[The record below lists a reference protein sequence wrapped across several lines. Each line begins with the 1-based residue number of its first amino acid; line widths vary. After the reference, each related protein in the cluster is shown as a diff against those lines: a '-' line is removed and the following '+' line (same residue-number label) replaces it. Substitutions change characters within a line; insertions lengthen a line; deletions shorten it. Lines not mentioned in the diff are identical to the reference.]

1 MPRPHAARRP
11 SVSLS
16 NWPLDLLPALA
27 CAASSARAA
36 TIAVSGPDGASVQA
50 AVEKASGGDTVQ
62 VPAGTYALA
71 ETLKGKSGVRLVGAG
86 AEKTI
91 LRFAGKKPMSM
102 MNLSGC
108 EDVEVT
114 GLALDGGGS
123 PDATRG
129 ISAGDARRLRI
140 HHVTIRDLGR
150 GKGPIAIH
158 FSGRGPK
165 PEQGVTDS
173 EIADC
178 LLEKIGP
185 GDEWGAGVRLSW
197 GSSRNRVLRNTIR
210 ETGRGGIFGNDGST
224 DLAIQGNTV
233 SGSGGEGLGIEVWG
247 GCHRAIIE
255 DNRID
260 HWLSYDSSDG
270 GAARRNTISDR
281 SGIYKHC
288 GIELVASS
296 RCVFTD
302 NVVDDGQC
310 TGISVSNKPPK
321 NHIFWGY
328 NTIQGCNQWGAQ
340 LQGEAGGIAFHYF
353 YRCKFLSMPANR
365 GNPRYPNDAG
375 HGFRTNGNAHHVTLE
390 ECEIRDNGRLG
401 LQLGGAGVDFLSFVR
416 CRIEGNKG
424 AAVAA
429 PRDCTALEWTECTVT
444 GNGSDA
450 LPPAKP
456 FPQPAPRAAF
466 EAPSAPRA
474 GKPARF
480 VSGSTA
486 AAGKIAQALW
496 DFNDGLPATEPEAT
510 HTFAKPGAYRVTL
523 VVWDEAGRGA
533 RAEKRIQVEP

>member
-1 MPRPHAARRP
+1 M
-11 SVSLS
+11 SVPLS
-16 NWPLDLLPALA
+16 TWPLLLALA
-27 CAASSARAA
+27 STASSVRAA
-36 TIAVSGPDGASVQA
+36 TIAVSGQDSAAIQA
-50 AVEKASGGDTVQ
+50 AVEKASPGDTVQ
-62 VPAGTYALA
+62 VPAGTFPVA
-71 ETLKGKSGVRLVGAG
+71 ETLKGKSGVRLAGAG

-102 MNLSGC
+102 MSLGGC

-114 GLALDGGGS
+114 GLSLDGGGS

-140 HHVTIRDLGR
+140 HHVTVRDLGR
-150 GKGPIAIH
+150 GKGPIGVH

-165 PEQGVTDS
+165 PEGGVTDS

-178 LLEKIGP
+178 LFEKIGP

-197 GSSRNRVLRNTIR
+197 GSSRNRILRNTIR

-224 DLAIQGNTV
+224 DLVIQGNTV
-233 SGSGGEGLGIEVWG
+233 SGSGGEGLGIELWG
-247 GCHRAIIE
+247 GCERSIVE

-260 HWLSYDSSDG
+260 HWLSVDRSDG
-270 GAARRNTISDR
+270 SAIRRNVVGDPSDD
-281 SGIYKHC
+281 YKYI
-288 GIELVASS
+288 GLELVAAS

-302 NVVDDGQC
+302 NTVDGGQSI
-310 TGISVSNKPPK
+310 GVSVSNKPPK

-340 LQGEAGGIAFHYF
+340 LQGEAGGIAHHYF
-353 YRCKFLSMPANR
+353 YRCKFLSMPASR
-365 GNPRYPNDAG
+365 GNPRYPGDAG
-375 HGFRTNGNAHHVTLE
+375 HGFRFNGNARHVTFE
-390 ECEIRDNGRLG
+390 ECEFRDNGRLG
-401 LQLGGAGVDFLSFVR
+401 VQIGGPGVDFLRFVR

-429 PRDCTALEWTECTVT
+429 PRDMTALEWTDCTVT

-456 FPQPAPRAAF
+456 FPQPAPKALF
-466 EAPSAPRA
+466 EAPSAARA
-474 GKPARF
+474 GKPVRF

-496 DFNDGLPATEPEAT
+496 DFNDGLPATGPEAT

-533 RAEKRIQVEP
+533 RTEKRIQVEP

>member
-1 MPRPHAARRP
+1 MTTCCSRRP
-11 SVSLS
+11 SVARLF
-16 NWPLDLLPALA
+16 LLPALA
-27 CAASSARAA
+27 CLPPSARAA
-36 TIAVSGPDGASVQA
+36 AIAVFGPDGAALQA
-50 AVEKASGGDTVQ
+50 AIGKAAAGDTVQ
-62 VPAGTYALA
+62 VPAGTYTLA
-71 ETLKGKSGVRLVGAG
+71 ETVKGKSGVRLAGAG
-86 AEKTI
+86 PDKTI
-91 LRFAGKKPMSM
+91 LRFAGTKPMSM
-102 MNLSGC
+102 LSLSGC

-114 GLALDGGGS
+114 GLALDGGGN

-140 HHVTIRDLGR
+140 HRVAVRDLGR
-150 GKGPIAIH
+150 GKGPIGIH

-165 PEQGVTDS
+165 PEGGVTDS

-178 LLEKIGP
+178 AFEKIGP
-185 GDEWGAGVRLSW
+185 GDEWGAGIRLSW

-210 ETGRGGIFGNDGST
+210 EAGRGGIFGNDGST
-224 DLAIQGNTV
+224 DLVIQGNTV

-247 GCHRAIIE
+247 GCPRALIE

-260 HWLSYDSSDG
+260 HWLSVDSSDG
-270 GAARRNTISDR
+270 SAIRRNTVSDR
-281 SGIYKHC
+281 SGDYKHC
-288 GIELVASS
+288 GLELVAAS

-302 NVVDDGQC
+302 NVVDDGQGI
-310 TGISVSNKPPK
+310 GISVSNKPPK

-340 LQGEAGGIAFHYF
+340 LQGETGGIACHYF

-365 GNPRYPNDAG
+365 GTPRYPNDAG
-375 HGFRTNGNAHHVTLE
+375 HGFRFNGNARHVTFE

-401 LQLGGAGVDFLSFVR
+401 LQLGGPGLDFLSFVR

-424 AAVAA
+424 AAVSGG
-429 PRDCTALEWTECTVT
+429 RDATALEWVECTAA

-456 FPQPAPRAAF
+456 FPQA
-466 EAPSAPRA
+466 APRA
-474 GKPARF
+474 GFEAPATVRAGRPARF

-486 AAGKIAQALW
+486 AAGKIAQVLW
-496 DFNDGLPATEPEAT
+496 DFNDGLPATDPETT

-523 VVWDEAGRGA
+523 VAWDEAGRGA
-533 RAEKRIQVEP
+533 RAEKRVAVEP